1 MSKTAWD
8 RYGSPQ
14 RMISLNQKIFD
25 MFARYVG
32 TELNLKFLMND
43 DRYAFNTGFKNGIE
57 VYTLRWYQSSFVSE
71 ERQEDIKKLFPIKIG
86 NLQFNFETVYDY
98 DYDDER
104 DYPPAI
110 GFSITELSTEPTRDD
125 QIFIYWEQ

>member
-25 MFARYVG
+25 MFARYVAA
-32 TELNLKFLMND
+32 EASLKFLMND
-43 DRYAFNTGFKNGIE
+43 DHYAFNTGFKNGIE
-57 VYTLRWYQSSFVSE
+57 VYTLRWYQSSFVSDD
-71 ERQEDIKKLFPIKIG
+71 RIEDIKKLFPMKIG
-86 NLQFNFETVYDY
+86 NLQFNFETVFDY

-104 DYPPAI
+104 DYLPAI
-110 GFSITELSTEPTRDD
+110 GFSVTELNDQPTKDD